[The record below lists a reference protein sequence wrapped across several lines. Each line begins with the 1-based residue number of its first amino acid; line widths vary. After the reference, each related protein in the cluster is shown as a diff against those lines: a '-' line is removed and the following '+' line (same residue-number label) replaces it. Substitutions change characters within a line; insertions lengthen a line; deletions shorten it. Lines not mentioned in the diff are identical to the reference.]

1 MLFGRYA
8 SNAREA
14 RFPQL
19 WLGRQWAV
27 CPSVQGPSGL
37 RLYDLAGGRRHGTLT
52 NMDAPTDWVRS
63 QGLYCLDFDGTND
76 YVGGFANIQVQRG
89 LTISLWYKAASTSRQ
104 YHSFYHGSTDGNPD
118 IYVHLERTT
127 SPTYRQNFYL
137 TGYLGAGST
146 FTLDTN
152 WHHYAFCLSADG
164 TAVRYYLDG
173 RANGTVATSV
183 GVIAQDNST
192 GAIGSSPAN
201 AGVGFVADG
210 LMDDVAR
217 YGRELSGGEIRL
229 LAMRRGIAYEMRR
242 DIVFGQSGF
251 KAYLA
256 RQRAGLI
263 GGGVR

>member
-1 MLFGRYA
+1 MLWGRYA

-27 CPSVQGPSGL
+27 CPSVQGPTGL
-37 RLYDLAGGRRHGTLT
+37 SLYDLAGGRRRGTLT
-52 NMDAPTDWVRS
+52 NMDLSAAWVRS
-63 QGLYCLDFDGTND
+63 NGLYALNFDGVND
-76 YVGGFANIQVQRG
+76 YVGGFRNIQVERG
-89 LTISLWYKAASTSRQ
+89 LTISLWYKAANTTRQ
-104 YHSFYHGSTDGNPD
+104 YHSLYQGSPDVNPD

-127 SPTYRQNFYL
+127 APTYRQNFYL
-137 TGYLGAGST
+137 SGYLGAGTT

-152 WHHYAFCLSADG
+152 WHHYAFSLSADG

-183 GVIAQDNST
+183 TTIAQDNST
-192 GAIGSSPAN
+192 GVIGSTPSGN
-201 AGVGFVADG
+201 AGIGFVADG

-242 DIVFGQSGF
+242 NIVFGQSTDNRRRRILCGD
-251 KAYLA
+251 YS
-256 RQRAGLI
+256 
-263 GGGVR
+263 

>member
-37 RLYDLAGGRRHGTLT
+37 SLYDLAGGRRHGTLT
-52 NMDAPTDWVRS
+52 NMDVATDWVRS
-63 QGLYCLDFDGTND
+63 QGRYALDFDGTND
-76 YVGGFANIQVQRG
+76 YVGGFANIQVIRG
-89 LTISLWYKAASTSRQ
+89 LTISLWFRATNTSKARHSLYSGSSDDSPDLYAHIQQVSGTTYAHNLYFRNAYAGTGTS
-104 YHSFYHGSTDGNPD
+104 
-118 IYVHLERTT
+118 
-127 SPTYRQNFYL
+127 
-137 TGYLGAGST
+137 
-146 FTLDTN
+146 FTLDTA
-152 WHHYAFCLSADG
+152 WHHYAWILSLGSG
-164 TAVRYYLDG
+164 TKYYLDG
-173 RANGTVATSV
+173 RLQGTTASANEP
-183 GVIAQDNST
+183 IQDNLTQSI
-192 GAIGSSPAN
+192 GAVPGL
-201 AGVGFVADG
+201 AGGGFTAQG
-210 LMDDVAR
+210 EIDDVAR

-242 DIVFGQSGF
+242 DIFGEAGF
-251 KAYLA
+251 KAYWA

>member
-63 QGLYCLDFDGTND
+63 QGRYALDFDGSND
-76 YVGGFANIQVQRG
+76 YVGGFSNIQVTRG
-89 LTISLWYKAASTSRQ
+89 LTISMWFRATNTSKGRHSLYFNASNQGPDLYAHIEQVSGTTFAPNLYIKSYVGVGTS
-104 YHSFYHGSTDGNPD
+104 
-118 IYVHLERTT
+118 
-127 SPTYRQNFYL
+127 
-137 TGYLGAGST
+137 
-146 FTLDTN
+146 FTLDTE
-152 WHHYAFCLSADG
+152 WHHYAWVVSADFL
-164 TAVRYYLDG
+164 TVRYYRDG
-173 RANGTVATSV
+173 RSLGSV
-183 GVIAQDNST
+183 SNTTTLSQESLTGSIGGNLGLFGSGFTAQ
-192 GAIGSSPAN
+192 GQI
-201 AGVGFVADG
+201 
-210 LMDDVAR
+210 DDVAR

-229 LAMRRGIAYEMRR
+229 LATRRGIAYEMRR

-251 KAYLA
+251 KAYWA
-256 RQRAGLI
+256 KQQTGLI

>member
-14 RFPQL
+14 RYPQL

-37 RLYDLAGGRRHGTLT
+37 NLYDLAGGRRHGTLT

-63 QGLYCLDFDGTND
+63 QGRYALDFDGTND
-76 YVGGFANIQVQRG
+76 YVGGFRNIQVERG
-89 LTISLWYKAASTSRQ
+89 LTISLWFKAANTSKT
-104 YHSFYHGSTDGNPD
+104 YHSLYSGSPD
-118 IYVHLERTT
+118 ATPDLYVHLERVSGT
-127 SPTYRQNFYL
+127 TYRQNYYL
-137 TGYLGAGST
+137 TGYLGAGTS
-146 FTLDTN
+146 FTLDDA
-152 WHHYAFCLSADG
+152 WHHYAFCHSADG
-164 TAVRYYLDG
+164 TTVRYYRDG
-173 RANGTVATSV
+173 QTNGTATVTPGTIS
-183 GVIAQDNST
+183 QDNST
-192 GAIGSSPAN
+192 ASIGAVPGLAGS
-201 AGVGFVADG
+201 GFAAQG
-210 LMDDVAR
+210 QMDDVAR

-242 DIVFGQSGF
+242 DIFGEAGF